1 MKKMT
6 CSAVG
11 DMLLQFMLPL
21 GNEEG
26 YEGFAPVRDFIR
38 QADFCFGNLETT
50 VHNYEC
56 PPAHIGGG
64 GYLCAEPR
72 TLDVLKAYGLNIL
85 STANNHALD
94 FTQEGTVRTVEH
106 LDAAGFAHSGSG
118 KNLYEASKPAYLD
131 TPSGRYALISCGT
144 MYRENEMAG
153 EQTKNLLGRPGINGL
168 RYEEK
173 YFIRKEQMD
182 VLKQIAKETYI
193 NGAKDISRAE
203 GFSPALKEGEF
214 WFGGISFYEAE
225 EPGRVTKINPR
236 DLKRVTDMIE
246 EAGYYADHVVVS
258 FHSHDLELGKK
269 EAPDMYLKEFARAC
283 IDAGAH
289 AVIGHGP
296 HLLRPVEIYKGCPIF
311 YSLGNFILMNHLSM
325 RVPHQ
330 QYEKY
335 ACSPMENMKTVMYAV
350 SANETRGLRGEHRMM
365 ESVIPYWEMEDGKLT
380 KLILMPVELG
390 YGQKSYECGW
400 PVFRPDLDIIQ
411 NLAEMSEEY
420 GTKIIVREDGIG
432 EVVLP

>member
-11 DMLLQFMLPL
+11 DILLQFMLPQ
-21 GNEEG
+21 GKDG
-26 YEGFAPVRDFIR
+26 YEGFAPIRDFIQ

-64 GYLCAEPR
+64 GYLCTDPK
-72 TLDVLKAYGLNIL
+72 TLDVLKTFGINIL

-106 LDAAGFAHSGSG
+106 LDAAGLAHSGSG

-131 TPSGRYALISCGT
+131 TPSGRYALISCAT

-182 VLKQIAKETYI
+182 MLKQIAKETYI

-225 EPGRVTKINPR
+225 EPSRVTKINQR
-236 DLKRVTDMIE
+236 DLKRVTDMVE
-246 EAGYYADHVVVS
+246 EASYYADHVIVS

-296 HLLRPVEIYKGCPIF
+296 HLLRPVEIYQGRPIF

-335 ACSPMENMKTVMYAV
+335 ACSPMDNMKTVMYAV

-380 KLILMPVELG
+380 KLTLMPVEMG
-390 YGQKSYECGW
+390 YGKESYDCGW
-400 PVFRPDLDIIQ
+400 PMFRPDLDIVQ
-411 NLAEMSEEY
+411 HLAEMSEEY